1 MNNIASLSSTQF
13 IGLARLL
20 DLTGVGP
27 QQVVSQRLLEKWAVD
42 LRPGD
47 IALLWTGFSE
57 RYCERSDFLRWSPR
71 FDLQSLEWLLDCG
84 IKMLVTDAS
93 GLEPHLWDD
102 HLPSSVDPFLATRGV
117 PAVVCATNL
126 WLLRKEKC
134 LLSARRFHTTQGDQS

>member
-1 MNNIASLSSTQF
+1 VSNIASLSSAQF
-13 IGLARLL
+13 IEPARLL
-20 DLTGVGP
+20 DLTGGGP

-57 RYCERSDFLRWSPR
+57 RYYERSDFLRWSPR

-84 IKMLVTDAS
+84 AKMLVTDAAS
-93 GLEPHLWDD
+93 LEPHPWDD
-102 HLPSSVDPFLATRGV
+102 HLSSSVDPFLATRGV

-134 LLSARRFHTTQGDQS
+134 FVICSPIPH